1 MEKPTLLDKVRARL
15 EAYQGAAL
23 ADIGAATGMSEATI
37 RRIKSGAHDPAFGK
51 VQQLAAY
58 FKLVRK

>member
-1 MEKPTLLDKVRARL
+1 MEKPTLLDKVRRKL
-15 EAYQGAAL
+15 GAYQGAKL
-23 ADIGAATGMSEATI
+23 ADIGAATGISEATL

-51 VQQLAAY
+51 VQQLATY